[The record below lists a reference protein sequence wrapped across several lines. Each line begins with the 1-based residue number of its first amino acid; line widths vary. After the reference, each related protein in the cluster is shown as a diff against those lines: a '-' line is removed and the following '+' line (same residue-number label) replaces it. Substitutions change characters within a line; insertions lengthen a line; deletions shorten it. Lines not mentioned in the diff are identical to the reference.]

1 MPRFDCQMHAQS
13 LAEPLR
19 DLGFM
24 LSCYDVY
31 SGPQLGPLP
40 GPLPGRSAACD
51 AEAPHEGD
59 RE

>member
-1 MPRFDCQMHAQS
+1 MPRSDCQVRAKS

-31 SGPQLGPLP
+31 SGPQP

-51 AEAPHEGD
+51 AEAPPDGD